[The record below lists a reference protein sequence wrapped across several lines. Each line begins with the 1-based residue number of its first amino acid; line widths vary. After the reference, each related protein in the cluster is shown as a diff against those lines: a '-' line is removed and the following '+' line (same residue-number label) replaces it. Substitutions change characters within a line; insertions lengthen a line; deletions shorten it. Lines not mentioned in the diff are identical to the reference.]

1 MYKKII
7 KNIFKKF
14 GLEIKKY
21 NPQDDFN
28 FLITRCIKKFQID
41 CFWDVGANI
50 GQTGESIRKHGYTG
64 NILSFEPQE
73 EAYKKLLKNSFN
85 DPKWKIYEKCGLG
98 QNGLKKIN
106 ISKNSVSSSFLEME
120 NLHIDK
126 NPESKFIKKEEVKII
141 SLSEVFNKEKNSFK
155 KNFLKIDT
163 QGYEKEVLDSGENIL
178 DNFIGISCEI
188 SVQPLYKN
196 EAKFLDIINYL
207 NTKGFEIYSVHNS
220 YYEIDYGQTFSVD
233 IVFIKKNLF
242 IN

>member
-85 DPKWKIYEKCGLG
+85 DRKWKIYEKCGLG
-98 QNGLKKIN
+98 QNGFKKIN

-233 IVFIKKNLF
+233 IVFIKKDLF

>member
-98 QNGLKKIN
+98 QNSFKKIN
-106 ISKNSVSSSFLEME
+106 ISKNSVSSSFLQME

-141 SLSEVFNKEKNSFK
+141 SLNEVFNKEKNSFK

>member
-85 DPKWKIYEKCGLG
+85 DSKWKIYEKCGRLHHHISSCYS
-98 QNGLKKIN
+98 NGKAAVTSYFHCTYVCLYL
-106 ISKNSVSSSFLEME
+106 VS
-120 NLHIDK
+120 N
-126 NPESKFIKKEEVKII
+126 V
-141 SLSEVFNKEKNSFK
+141 
-155 KNFLKIDT
+155 
-163 QGYEKEVLDSGENIL
+163 
-178 DNFIGISCEI
+178 CC
-188 SVQPLYKN
+188 
-196 EAKFLDIINYL
+196 
-207 NTKGFEIYSVHNS
+207 
-220 YYEIDYGQTFSVD
+220 
-233 IVFIKKNLF
+233 
-242 IN
+242 